1 MSPEELKTKY
11 AALSTKELLEIIDNK
26 FDYSDLAVSIAFQE
40 LSSRKISEEDIKGHK
55 EDLVDEAV
63 GYIQRNISD
72 DLTILQKHLF
82 YFIWIPLINFP
93 FKQNFRDD
101 GYVLKLLQANYYSL
115 IGFIVFMLSGFVGA
129 MYDFS
134 TLSSLIFWIIGFVP
148 AYALDETYNRKY
160 QIRKL
165 LRRNRNPEE
174 EEEKSTI
181 E

>member
-1 MSPEELKTKY
+1 
-11 AALSTKELLEIIDNK
+11 
-26 FDYSDLAVSIAFQE
+26 
-40 LSSRKISEEDIKGHK
+40 
-55 EDLVDEAV
+55 
-63 GYIQRNISD
+63 
-72 DLTILQKHLF
+72 
-82 YFIWIPLINFP
+82 
-93 FKQNFRDD
+93 
-101 GYVLKLLQANYYSL
+101 
-115 IGFIVFMLSGFVGA
+115 